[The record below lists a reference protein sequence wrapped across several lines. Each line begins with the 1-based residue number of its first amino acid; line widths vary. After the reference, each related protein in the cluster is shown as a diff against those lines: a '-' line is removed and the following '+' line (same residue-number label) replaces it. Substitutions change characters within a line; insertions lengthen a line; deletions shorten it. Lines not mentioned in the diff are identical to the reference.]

1 MMGCIS
7 SANNQPGTGHALF
20 VCCVQTTCAMC
31 RASTNLNK
39 RRFRATYSSN
49 GWARGRRSNDPGS
62 GPPILQPR
70 LRREVKTVK
79 SRVRDRRPTGTEK
92 RLRESAKVLH
102 VVGIRCRAQRLVL
115 IDRLDKSSQ
124 ENSALRVDLC
134 WLSGLCTTCSR
145 RSRGAICGFEEPV
158 SFLSSITSRRS
169 AQRSSRLA

>member
-79 SRVRDRRPTGTEK
+79 SRVRDRRPSGTEK
-92 RLRESAKVLH
+92 RLRESAKVL
-102 VVGIRCRAQRLVL
+102 VGIRCRVQRLV
-115 IDRLDKSSQ
+115 RAK
-124 ENSALRVDLC
+124 
-134 WLSGLCTTCSR
+134 GLLTLAPSR
-145 RSRGAICGFEEPV
+145 RPSHG
-158 SFLSSITSRRS
+158 LRRRPHRPDAAGRAWLALPPPRRAPS
-169 AQRSSRLA
+169 AEATARRPRP